1 MGGVISVLRIFSKD
15 SSSRGGL
22 RPQHV
27 LRPPLVGPRTA
38 PIGSN
43 RFPRLSHD
51 LGRSE
56 EGRRQGGEEREEG
69 QQVGEEG
76 EQTQQEEEVDQPT
89 QRERE
94 RERRHDST
102 LLHFT
107 NTWSTSTQ
115 CKGD

>member
-1 MGGVISVLRIFSKD
+1 MGGVISVLRIFSKS

-56 EGRRQGGEEREEG
+56 EGRRQGGEE
-69 QQVGEEG
+69 G

>member
-1 MGGVISVLRIFSKD
+1 MGGVISVLRIFSKS

-69 QQVGEEG
+69 EQVGE
-76 EQTQQEEEVDQPT
+76 EEEVDQPT
-89 QRERE
+89 HRERE
-94 RERRHDST
+94 RERGDT
-102 LLHFT
+102 IPLCFT
-107 NTWSTSTQ
+107 SQT
-115 CKGD
+115 